1 MGFFKSIKKKLSIFK
16 KQVQDI
22 LPNEIKDNPAVTAAL
37 IIGGSIPFGQ
47 SQQSLFA
54 KGASGIG
61 DMFSDPKGYFTGLN
75 DTLGMGKSSAIK
87 SKDLFTTSTGMIIKS
102 KPSVPEYT
110 GFLGKTIQG
119 TRNLLDS
126 SPTGKKIA
134 SNYMEKYLKDELST
148 GAKLQ
153 QMNQQQTASSTRNTS
168 YRTGTNRNVSFKP
181 SASSA
186 VRPGYRNRYVQ
197 SSIYNILSNPN
208 YKAIWSGGINSGSAI
223 STSFTQASGP
233 TTKLESSK
241 I

>member
-153 QMNQQQTASSTRNTS
+153 QMKQ
-168 YRTGTNRNVSFKP
+168 
-181 SASSA
+181 
-186 VRPGYRNRYVQ
+186 Q

>member
-37 IIGGSIPFGQ
+37 IIGGSITFGQ

-75 DTLGMGKSSAIK
+75 DTLGMGKSLKVVNNINAPI
-87 SKDLFTTSTGMIIKS
+87 
-102 KPSVPEYT
+102 PEYT

-134 SNYMEKYLKDELST
+134 GNLMEKYLKDELST

-153 QMNQQQTASSTRNTS
+153 QGAIATTRNTS
-168 YRTGTNRNVSFKP
+168 YRGSTNTSASFKP

-186 VRPGYRNRYVQ
+186 VRPGYKNRYVQ